1 MNDNSPNTSD
11 TGPLFNDA
19 AHAANH
25 AAGAAAAA
33 EFAAQTAAAQAQ
45 QAIATANAAAAVNY
59 SAGLGKLFKKP
70 DEYDGKDRYACSD
83 FISQVRLFIAGNSG
97 LFQNDNAKIIF
108 VATYLRGKAFA
119 WIEPYLNR
127 TDLPWMVNFELFCFE
142 MMKSLGDPD
151 RTNTMTKRLKQ
162 LRQTSS
168 CTNYRTEFDSVAQY
182 LSINDAGLKTY
193 FYDGLKADVK
203 DALALVINEPTD
215 FKSFQDLCVKIDN
228 RLFERKQESRNP
240 SPAAHKPSGHQH
252 KPANNNN
259 HFRKPVPIKNFA
271 PRVNVYA
278 QQPANPAPMDL
289 DGAGY
294 RKFKPL
300 TPQEREHRVKNNLCL
315 YCGKPGHRAGN
326 CPAKQR
332 PQSRI
337 AATLV
342 APDGTVA
349 APQPNRPLN

>member
-1 MNDNSPNTSD
+1 M
-11 TGPLFNDA
+11 FNDVA
-19 AHAANH
+19 NAANQ
-25 AAGAAAAA
+25 AAGAAQAA
-33 EFAAQTAAAQAQ
+33 EFAAQAAAIQAQ
-45 QAIATANAAAAVNY
+45 EALATANAAAAVNY

-97 LFQNDNAKIIF
+97 LFQNDHAKITF

-127 TDLPWMVNFELFCFE
+127 TDTPWMFNFELFCFE

-203 DALALVINEPTD
+203 DALALVLHEPSD

-228 RLFERKQESRNP
+228 RLYERKQESRNS
-240 SPAAHKPSGHQH
+240 SPAVHKPTGHH
-252 KPANNNN
+252 SKPANNNN
-259 HFRKPVPIKNFA
+259 NFRKPMPVRNFA

-278 QQPANPAPMDL
+278 QQPANPASMDL
-289 DGAGY
+289 DAAGY

-332 PQSRI
+332 PQGRI

-342 APDGTVA
+342 APDGSVA
-349 APQPNRPLN
+349 ATSTARTLN